1 VGVGA
6 PSYCTRRGARCTVR
20 SSRSV
25 SRECGV
31 VIGEAAT
38 CEARGESFALPCEV
52 WADAAERQEAAR
64 SESDPEIM
72 LGEWFGHVPH
82 GSRWSVIRAADLVH
96 LALLAVFRSSR
107 TAILRK
113 LGFRRER
120 INLHGKRSQV
130 WVRGPQSMPCH
141 IERGGIRYIPGVTSD
156 GRARVEIRMGDAL
169 QAIR

>member
-6 PSYCTRRGARCTVR
+6 PCYCTRRGARCTVR

-64 SESDPEIM
+64 SESDPEN
-72 LGEWFGHVPH
+72 HVR
-82 GSRWSVIRAADLVH
+82 GVVRARAAR
-96 LALLAVFRSSR
+96 LALVS
-107 TAILRK
+107 
-113 LGFRRER
+113 
-120 INLHGKRSQV
+120 HQ
-130 WVRGPQSMPCH
+130 
-141 IERGGIRYIPGVTSD
+141 
-156 GRARVEIRMGDAL
+156 GR
-169 QAIR
+169 